1 MCDFLNIQYLVTN
14 VMMMM
19 GMVELCEGIIR
30 FTYALHSTSFS
41 NSNSEQA
48 RDYEYPIWNGPQR
61 SIDIEIRTIFEILEY
76 FEGIHHTFQIG
87 NE

>member
-1 MCDFLNIQYLVTN
+1 MCDFLNFQDIVTN
-14 VMMMM
+14 VMMMGI

-48 RDYEYPIWNGPQR
+48 RDYEYPIRNGPQR
-61 SIDIEIRTIFEILEY
+61 SIDIEIRTIFETLRI
-76 FEGIHHTFQIG
+76 F
-87 NE
+87 